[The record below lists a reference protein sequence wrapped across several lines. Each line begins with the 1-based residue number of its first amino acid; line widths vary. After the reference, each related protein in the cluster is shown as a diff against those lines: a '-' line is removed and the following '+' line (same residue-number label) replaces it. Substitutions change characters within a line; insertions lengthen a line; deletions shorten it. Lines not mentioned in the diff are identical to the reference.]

1 MLSMKSI
8 RNVAFSALLTIG
20 AFSAITYTS
29 CNKDE
34 CKDVVCNNGGTCIAG
49 VCSCPTGYEGT
60 NCETLSREKFLGSW
74 SGTDACG
81 SGTYTIALTVSKST
95 NDINALVNNP
105 GGFGGSVQI
114 TGNVTAKNTLSF
126 TNASVGGGR
135 TLTGTMTFNGNAMT
149 FSYTVTPAVG
159 SADVCNGSYTKQ

>member
-34 CKDVVCNNGGTCIAG
+34 CKDVVCKNGGTCTAG

-60 NCETLSREKFLGSW
+60 NCETLSRAKFIGTYVGTEICSLGNDNYSITIAANSDNLKITMTNLYNEGFTAIGTVTGKNTFDFSGS
-74 SGTDACG
+74 SGTTTY
-81 SGTYTIALTVSKST
+81 SGKGELSGTSALKVTYTITQGTIS
-95 NDINALVNNP
+95 
-105 GGFGGSVQI
+105 
-114 TGNVTAKNTLSF
+114 NTC
-126 TNASVGGGR
+126 
-135 TLTGTMTFNGNAMT
+135 TFNGA
-149 FSYTVTPAVG
+149 
-159 SADVCNGSYTKQ
+159 K